1 MCACAERESE
11 TFVMKR
17 GVCARAGGER
27 KKGNGGKKWGGKD
40 KKMRGQRRAGL
51 PCLVA
56 FELVRK
62 GKGAAA

>member
-1 MCACAERESE
+1 MRGTRKRNVCEEKRCVRAC
-11 TFVMKR
+11 
-17 GVCARAGGER
+17 GGGKE
-27 KKGNGGKKWGGKD
+27 KSKWGKKWGGKG

>member
-1 MCACAERESE
+1 VRGTRKAFER
-11 TFVMKR
+11 KR
-17 GVCARAGGER
+17 GVCARAGE
-27 KKGNGGKKWGGKD
+27 KKIKKNGKTKWGEKG

-62 GKGAAA
+62 RKGAAA